1 MEVLTII
8 GVIIGIIVLLVV
20 FGLLGVLVKLISF
33 VFETICGSE
42 YSCLGCLF
50 VILLPL
56 LIIVVFASM
65 FGLV

>member
-42 YSCLGCLF
+42 YGCLGCLF